1 LFKRYILIWNTTLKI
16 TREELEAR
24 LENLRRRMTDE
35 GYDALIIY
43 SDEYRSGH
51 ATYVTNYKP
60 INVIEESPQLV
71 LIVGNNAPVVFLG
84 RLNAY
89 AAKDMCW
96 IDDVRGIHRPYSDF
110 PQVFAPIVGRTSK
123 IALIGKNILP
133 VEIYEQ
139 LLDAVPNAVI
149 DSRDDI
155 MLELRKIK
163 SEAEIGLMEQAAEIN
178 DAVLKQAAA
187 EVKVG
192 MTEIQVAGL
201 AESIARN
208 MNADIGSAT
217 VVMSGPNTN
226 YPAWRATDRQVQ
238 AGDFVMLDFNPAI
251 GHYCNDGGITILM
264 PGADS
269 EQERALIVGHRALK
283 KVIPTIKPGIT
294 ARSIFD
300 TLLEELEPHGFADNF
315 TPYAKGLRG
324 VGHAVGIDVVEPP
337 NLSSDSDFELEA
349 GMTLAVKLDLH
360 DLPGGGYRIEVVVA
374 VTQDGVRPLNKL
386 VLAEADDFAV
396 QR

>member
-1 LFKRYILIWNTTLKI
+1 MEI
-16 TREELEAR
+16 TSEELKQR
-24 LENLRRRMTDE
+24 TDNLRQRMLSE

-51 ATYVTNYKP
+51 STYVTNYKP

-71 LIVGNNAPVVFLG
+71 LIVGNNEPVVFLG

-110 PQVFAPIVGRTSK
+110 PQVFEPIVGRASK
-123 IALIGKNILP
+123 IGLIGKNILP
-133 VEIYEQ
+133 FEIYEQ
-139 LLDAVPNAVI
+139 LVDAVPEAVI
-149 DSRDDI
+149 EARDDI
-155 MLELRKIK
+155 MLDLRKIK
-163 SEAEIGLMEQAAEIN
+163 SEAEIALMERAADIN
-178 DAVLKQAAA
+178 DAVLKEAVKA
-187 EVKVG
+187 VKVG

-201 AESIARN
+201 AESIARR

-226 YPAWRATDRQVQ
+226 YPAWRATDRKIQP
-238 AGDFVMLDFNPAI
+238 GEFVMLDFNPAI
-251 GHYCNDGGITILM
+251 DHYCNDGGITVLI
-264 PGADS
+264 PGADP
-269 EQERALIVGHRALK
+269 EQERALIVGHQALK
-283 KVIPTIKPGIT
+283 TVIPTIRPGIT

-300 TLLEELEPHGFADNF
+300 TLLAELEPHGFAENF
-315 TPYAKGLRG
+315 TPYAKGMRG
-324 VGHAVGIDVVEPP
+324 VGHAVGLDVVEPP
-337 NLSSDSDFELEA
+337 NLSSNSDFELEA

-374 VTQDGVRPLNKL
+374 VTEEGVRPLNKL
-386 VLAEADDFAV
+386 VLAEPDDFAV

>member
-1 LFKRYILIWNTTLKI
+1 MKI
-16 TREELEAR
+16 TREEMKR
-24 LENLRRRMTDE
+24 RTENLRRKMKSE
-35 GYDALIIY
+35 GFEALVVY

-51 ATYVTNYKP
+51 SSYITNYKP

-71 LIVGNNAPVVFLG
+71 ILVGDLEPVVFLG

-89 AAKDMCW
+89 AAKDSCW
-96 IDDVRGIHRPYSDF
+96 IKDVRGIHRPYADL
-110 PQVFAPIVGRTSK
+110 PEVFASITGRASR
-123 IALIGKNILP
+123 IGLIGKNIMP

-139 LLDAVPNAVI
+139 ICDAAPAAAFEA
-149 DSRDDI
+149 RDDI
-155 MLELRKIK
+155 MLDLRKIK
-163 SEAEIGLMEQAAEIN
+163 SEAEIALMQRAAEVN
-178 DAVLKQAAA
+178 DAVLKEAARKVA
-187 EVKVG
+187 VG

-201 AESIARN
+201 AESIARQ

-226 YPAWRATDRQVQ
+226 YPAWRATDRRIQP
-238 AGDFVMLDFNPAI
+238 GDFVMLDFNPAV

-264 PGADS
+264 RGADP
-269 EQERALIVGHRALK
+269 EQERALVVGHRTLK
-283 KVIPTIKPGIT
+283 KVIPTIRPGIT

-300 TLLEELEPHGFADNF
+300 VLLEELEPHGYSDNF

-324 VGHAVGIDVVEPP
+324 VGHAVGLDVVEPP

-360 DLPGGGYRIEVVVA
+360 NLIGGGYRVEVVVA
-374 VTQDGVRPLNKL
+374 LTEDGVRPLNKL
-386 VLAEADDFAV
+386 VLDEPDDFAV

>member
-1 LFKRYILIWNTTLKI
+1 MEIS
-16 TREELEAR
+16 REELEQR
-24 LENLRRRMTDE
+24 TEKLRDRIKSE

-51 ATYVTNYKP
+51 STYITNYKP

-71 LIVGNNAPVVFLG
+71 LIVGDEAPVAFLG

-110 PQVFAPIVGRTSK
+110 PQVFKPIVGRASK

-133 VEIYEQ
+133 FEIYEQ
-139 LLDAVPNAVI
+139 LKDAVPEGEI
-149 DSRDDI
+149 ESLDDI
-155 MLELRKIK
+155 MLDLRKIK
-163 SEAEIGLMEQAAEIN
+163 SEAEIALMEEAAEIN
-178 DAVLKQAAA
+178 DAVLKEAAKA
-187 EVKVG
+187 VKVG

-201 AESIARN
+201 AESIARR

-226 YPAWRATDRQVQ
+226 YPAWRATDRKIQP
-238 AGDFVMLDFNPAI
+238 GEFVMLDFNPAI
-251 GHYCNDGGITILM
+251 GHYCNDGGITVLM
-264 PGADS
+264 PGADP
-269 EQERALIVGHRALK
+269 EQERALVVGHQALK
-283 KVIPTIKPGIT
+283 KVIPTIRPGIT

-300 TLLEELEPHGFADNF
+300 TLLRELEPHGFAQNF

-324 VGHAVGIDVVEPP
+324 VGHAVGLDVVEPR
-337 NLSSDSDFELEA
+337 
-349 GMTLAVKLDLH
+349 T
-360 DLPGGGYRIEVVVA
+360 
-374 VTQDGVRPLNKL
+374 
-386 VLAEADDFAV
+386 
-396 QR
+396 

>member
-1 LFKRYILIWNTTLKI
+1 MDLEISR
-16 TREELEAR
+16 RELEQR
-24 LENLRRRMTDE
+24 TENLRRRMASE
-35 GYDALIIY
+35 GLDALVIY

-51 ATYVTNYKP
+51 STYVTNYKP

-71 LIVGNNAPVVFLG
+71 LMIGDREPVVLLG

-89 AAKDMCW
+89 AARDMCW
-96 IDDVRGIHRPYSDF
+96 IEDVRGIHRPYTDLPEIFS
-110 PQVFAPIVGRTSK
+110 PIVGRKSR
-123 IALIGKNILP
+123 IGLIGKNILP
-133 VEIYEQ
+133 VEIFEQ
-139 LLDAVPNAVI
+139 ISDAVPEAVF

-155 MLELRKIK
+155 MLDLRKIK
-163 SEAEIGLMEQAAEIN
+163 SEAEIALMARAAEIN
-178 DAVLKQAAA
+178 DAVLKEAAKA
-187 EVKVG
+187 VKVG

-201 AESIARN
+201 AENIARR

-217 VVMSGPNTN
+217 VVMSGPNTR
-226 YPAWRATDRQVQ
+226 YPAWRATDRKIER
-238 AGDFVMLDFNPAI
+238 GDFVMLDFNPAV

-264 PGADS
+264 PGADP
-269 EQERALIVGHRALK
+269 EQERALVAGHRILK
-283 KVIPTIKPGIT
+283 KIIPDIRPGIT

-300 TLLEELEPHGFADNF
+300 AMLAELEPHGLADNF

-324 VGHAVGIDVVEPP
+324 VGHAVGLDVVEPP

-360 DLPGGGYRIEVVVA
+360 DLMGGGYRVEVVVA
-374 VTQDGVRPLNKL
+374 VTEDGVRPLNKL
-386 VLAEADDFAV
+386 VLEQPDDFAV

>member
-1 LFKRYILIWNTTLKI
+1 MGISTDELKQR
-16 TREELEAR
+16 T
-24 LENLRRRMTDE
+24 ENLRRRMKEE

-51 ATYVTNYKP
+51 STYVTNYKP

-71 LIVGNNAPVVFLG
+71 LIVGDNAPVVFLG

-96 IDDVRGIHRPYSDF
+96 IDDVRGIHRPYTDF
-110 PQVFAPIVGRTSK
+110 PQVFEPIVGRASK
-123 IALIGKNILP
+123 IGLIGKNILP
-133 VEIYEQ
+133 FEIYEQ
-139 LLDAVPNAVI
+139 LVDAVPEAVI
-149 DSRDDI
+149 ENRDDI
-155 MLELRKIK
+155 MLNLRKIK
-163 SEAEIGLMEQAAEIN
+163 TEAEIALMEEAAEIN
-178 DAVLKQAAA
+178 DAVLKKAAKA
-187 EVKVG
+187 VKVG

-201 AESIARN
+201 AEGLARE

-226 YPAWRATDRQVQ
+226 YPAWRATDRKIQPSE
-238 AGDFVMLDFNPAI
+238 FVMLDFNPAI

-264 PGADS
+264 PGADP

-300 TLLEELEPHGFADNF
+300 TLLEELEPHGFAKNF

-324 VGHAVGIDVVEPP
+324 VGHAVGLDVVEPP

-374 VTQDGVRPLNKL
+374 VTEDGVRPLNKL
-386 VLAEADDFAV
+386 VLAEPDDFAV

>member
-1 LFKRYILIWNTTLKI
+1 MTIS
-16 TREELEAR
+16 REELKQR
-24 LENLRRRMTDE
+24 TENLRHRMVSE

-51 ATYVTNYKP
+51 SSYVTNYKP

-71 LIVGNNAPVVFLG
+71 LIVGDKEPVVFLG

-96 IDDVRGIHRPYSDF
+96 IEDVRGIHRPYSDF
-110 PQVFAPIVGRTSK
+110 PQVFSPIVGRASK

-133 VEIYEQ
+133 FEIYEQ
-139 LLDAVPNAVI
+139 LVSAVPEAVI
-149 DSRDDI
+149 EARDDI
-155 MLELRKIK
+155 MLDLRKIK
-163 SEAEIGLMEQAAEIN
+163 SEAEIALMEQAAEIN
-178 DAVLKQAAA
+178 DAVLKQAANA
-187 EVKVG
+187 VKVG

-201 AESIARN
+201 AESIARQ

-217 VVMSGPNTN
+217 VVMAGPNTN
-226 YPAWRATDRQVQ
+226 YPAWRATERRIEP
-238 AGDFVMLDFNPAI
+238 GEFVMLDFNPAI

-264 PGADS
+264 PGADP
-269 EQERALIVGHRALK
+269 EQERALVVGHRALK
-283 KVIPTIKPGIT
+283 KVIPTIRAGIT

-300 TLLEELEPHGFADNF
+300 TLLEELEPHGFAENF
-315 TPYAKGLRG
+315 TPFAKGLRG
-324 VGHAVGIDVVEPP
+324 VGHAVGLDVVEPP

-349 GMTLAVKLDLH
+349 GMTMAVKLDLH
-360 DLPGGGYRIEVVVA
+360 NLPGGGYRIEVVVA
-374 VTQDGVRPLNKL
+374 VTEDGVRPLNKL
-386 VLAEADDFAV
+386 VLSEPDDFAV

>member
-1 LFKRYILIWNTTLKI
+1 MEISL
-16 TREELEAR
+16 EELKQR
-24 LENLRRRMTDE
+24 TENLRQRMKSE
-35 GYDALIIY
+35 GFDALVIY
-43 SDEYRSGH
+43 SDEYRTGH
-51 ATYVTNYKP
+51 ASYVTNYKP

-71 LIVGNNAPVVFLG
+71 ILIGDLQPVVLLG

-89 AAKDMCW
+89 AARDMCW
-96 IDDVRGIHRPYSDF
+96 IEDVRGIHRPYTDL
-110 PQVFAPIVGRTSK
+110 PEIFASIVGRKSR
-123 IALIGKNILP
+123 IGLIGKNILP

-139 LLDAVPNAVI
+139 IGDAVPDATFE
-149 DSRDDI
+149 SRDDV
-155 MLELRKIK
+155 MLDLRKIK
-163 SEAEIGLMEQAAEIN
+163 SAAEIDLMERAADIN
-178 DAVLKQAAA
+178 DVVLKEAAKL
-187 EVKVG
+187 VKVG

-201 AESIARN
+201 AENIARQ

-226 YPAWRATDRQVQ
+226 YPAWRATDRKIQP
-238 AGDFVMLDFNPAI
+238 GEYVMLDFNPAI
-251 GHYCNDGGITILM
+251 GNYCNDGGITILM
-264 PGADS
+264 PGADP
-269 EQERALIVGHRALK
+269 EQERALVVGHRALK
-283 KVIPTIKPGIT
+283 KVIPTIRPGIT

-300 TLLEELEPHGFADNF
+300 TLLEELEPHGFAKNF

-324 VGHAVGIDVVEPP
+324 VGHAVGLDVVELP

-374 VTQDGVRPLNKL
+374 VTEDGVRPLNKL
-386 VLAEADDFAV
+386 VLEQPDDFAV

>member
-1 LFKRYILIWNTTLKI
+1 MK
-16 TREELEAR
+16 
-24 LENLRRRMTDE
+24 DE

-51 ATYVTNYKP
+51 STYITNYKP

-71 LIVGNNAPVVFLG
+71 LIVGDNEPTVFLG

-89 AAKDMCW
+89 AARDMCW
-96 IDDVRGIHRPYSDF
+96 IEDVRGIHRPYSDF
-110 PQVFAPIVGRTSK
+110 PQVFEPIVGQASK
-123 IALIGKNILP
+123 IGLIGKNILP

-139 LLDAVPNAVI
+139 LVSAVPQAVI
-149 DSRDDI
+149 QARDDI
-155 MLELRKIK
+155 MLDLRKIK
-163 SEAEIGLMEQAAEIN
+163 SQAEIALMERAADIN
-178 DAVLKQAAA
+178 DAVLKEAAKA
-187 EVKVG
+187 VKVG

-201 AESIARN
+201 AEAIARR

-226 YPAWRATDRQVQ
+226 YPAWRATERKIEP
-238 AGDFVMLDFNPAI
+238 GDFVMLDFNPSV

-269 EQERALIVGHRALK
+269 EQERALIIGHRALK
-283 KVIPTIKPGIT
+283 KVIPTIRPGIT

-360 DLPGGGYRIEVVVA
+360 DLPGGGYRVEIVVA
-374 VTQDGVRPLNKL
+374 VTEDGVRPLNKL
-386 VLAEADDFAV
+386 VLAEPDDFAV
-396 QR
+396 QP

>member
-1 LFKRYILIWNTTLKI
+1 MR
-16 TREELEAR
+16 A
-24 LENLRRRMTDE
+24 E

-51 ATYVTNYKP
+51 SSYVTNYKP

-71 LIVGNNAPVVFLG
+71 VIVGDREPVVFLG

-96 IDDVRGIHRPYSDF
+96 IEDVRGIHRPYSDF
-110 PQVFAPIVGRTSK
+110 PQVFSPIVGHSSK
-123 IALIGKNILP
+123 IGLIGKNILP
-133 VEIYEQ
+133 FEIYEQ
-139 LLDAVPNAVI
+139 LVAAVPDAVI
-149 DSRDDI
+149 KSRDDI
-155 MLELRKIK
+155 MLDLRKIK
-163 SEAEIGLMEQAAEIN
+163 TEAEIALMEQAADIN
-178 DAVLKQAAA
+178 DVVLRRAAK

-201 AESIARN
+201 AENIARR

-226 YPAWRATDRQVQ
+226 YPAWRATDRQIRP
-238 AGDFVMLDFNPAI
+238 GDFVMLDFNPAV

-264 PGADS
+264 PGADP
-269 EQERALIVGHRALK
+269 EQERALIIGHRSLK
-283 KVIPTIKPGIT
+283 KVIPTILPGIT

-324 VGHAVGIDVVEPP
+324 VGHAVGLDVVEPP
-337 NLSSDSDFELEA
+337 NLSFDSDFELET

-360 DLPGGGYRIEVVVA
+360 DLIGGGYRIEVVVA
-374 VTQDGVRPLNKL
+374 VTEDGVRPLNKL
-386 VLAEADDFAV
+386 ILEEPDDFAV

>member
-1 LFKRYILIWNTTLKI
+1 MSISTQELK
-16 TREELEAR
+16 TRTQ
-24 LENLRRRMTDE
+24 NLRNRMKAE
-35 GYDALIIY
+35 GYDALVIY

-51 ATYVTNYKP
+51 STYITNYKP

-71 LIVGNNAPVVFLG
+71 IMVGDKEPVVFLG

-96 IDDVRGIHRPYSDF
+96 IEDVRGIHRPYSDF
-110 PQVFAPIVGRTSK
+110 PDVFKPLIGGSSK
-123 IALIGKNILP
+123 IGLIGKNILP
-133 VEIYEQ
+133 FEIYEQ
-139 LLDAVPNAVI
+139 IVDAVPDAKI
-149 DSRDDI
+149 ESRDDI
-155 MLELRKIK
+155 MLDLRKIK
-163 SEAEIGLMEQAAEIN
+163 TEAEIALMEAAADIN
-178 DAVLKQAAA
+178 DAVLKEAAKA
-187 EVKVG
+187 VKVG

-201 AESIARN
+201 AENIARQ

-226 YPAWRATDRQVQ
+226 YPAWRATDRKIQP
-238 AGDFVMLDFNPAI
+238 GEFVMLDFNPAI

-264 PGADS
+264 PGADP
-269 EQERALIVGHRALK
+269 EQERALVAGHRALK
-283 KVIPTIKPGIT
+283 KVIPTIRPGIT

-300 TLLEELEPHGFADNF
+300 TLLEELEPQGLAGNF

-324 VGHAVGIDVVEPP
+324 VGHAVGLDVVEPP

-360 DLPGGGYRIEVVVA
+360 DLVGGGYRIEVVVA
-374 VTQDGVRPLNKL
+374 VTEDGVRPLNKL
-386 VLAEADDFAV
+386 VLAEPDDFAV

>member
-1 LFKRYILIWNTTLKI
+1 MAIS
-16 TREELEAR
+16 REELKQR
-24 LENLRRRMTDE
+24 TENLRHRMVSE

-51 ATYVTNYKP
+51 SSYVTNYKP

-71 LIVGNNAPVVFLG
+71 LIVGDKEPVVFLG

-96 IDDVRGIHRPYSDF
+96 IEDVRGIHRPYSDF
-110 PQVFAPIVGRTSK
+110 PQVFSPIVGRASK

-133 VEIYEQ
+133 FEIYEQ
-139 LLDAVPNAVI
+139 LISAVPEAVI
-149 DSRDDI
+149 ESRDDI
-155 MLELRKIK
+155 MLDLRKIK
-163 SEAEIGLMEQAAEIN
+163 SEAEIALMEQAAEVN
-178 DAVLKQAAA
+178 DTVLKQAAKA
-187 EVKVG
+187 VKVG

-201 AESIARN
+201 AESIARQ

-226 YPAWRATDRQVQ
+226 YPAWRATERKIES
-238 AGDFVMLDFNPAI
+238 GEFVMLDFNPAI
-251 GHYCNDGGITILM
+251 GHYCNDGGITILT
-264 PGADS
+264 PGADP
-269 EQERALIVGHRALK
+269 EQERALVVGHRALK
-283 KVIPTIKPGIT
+283 KVIPTIRAGIT

-300 TLLEELEPHGFADNF
+300 TLLEELEPHGFAENF
-315 TPYAKGLRG
+315 TPFAKGLRG
-324 VGHAVGIDVVEPP
+324 VGHAVGLDVVEPP

-349 GMTLAVKLDLH
+349 GMTMAVKLDLH
-360 DLPGGGYRIEVVVA
+360 NLPGGGYRIEVVVA
-374 VTQDGVRPLNKL
+374 VTEDGVRPLNKL
-386 VLAEADDFAV
+386 VLSEPDDFAV